1 MTPSGMPGMAG
12 ERDMTRL
19 MGSAPGMAGGA
30 AAGLPAGGAPHVYH
44 AGAEDV
50 FLGRAAALGLSTDQQ
65 NQLAALRERALLAFA
80 TTQRQLDQAEQD
92 LWVLTSA
99 ERPDAAKV
107 EAKLS
112 EISRLSARQRMDYI
126 RAVGDAV
133 GILSDAQRKAVV
145 AGNAGAAMPPASSA
159 MGAMGGPS
167 IPPASGAMG
176 GPSMPPASGAMGS
189 MGGMGSMKG
198 MDSMMK
204 GMGSMPASPNTSG
217 TAPAAPTSMPGMAT
231 APAGSASGGMS
242 GMGHM

>member
-1 MTPSGMPGMAG
+1 
-12 ERDMTRL
+12 MTRL

-30 AAGLPAGGAPHVYH
+30 TPGLPGGGAPHVYH
-44 AGAEDV
+44 AGAEDF

-167 IPPASGAMG
+167 MPPASGAMG
-176 GPSMPPASGAMGS
+176 GPS

-217 TAPAAPTSMPGMAT
+217 TASAASTSMPGMAT
-231 APAGSASGGMS
+231 PPAGSASGGMS